1 MKKIALFLAALLVF
15 SAAALAADIEM
26 KAVESSL
33 IAQVGYDPATKD
45 LAIQMHNS
53 SDTYVYKDVPQTVYD
68 NFMAAESKGS
78 FYVKNIKGKFTTERK

>member
-1 MKKIALFLAALLVF
+1 
-15 SAAALAADIEM
+15 
-26 KAVESSL
+26 
-33 IAQVGYDPATKD
+33 
-45 LAIQMHNS
+45 MHNS